1 MLELYFQN
9 TNTIIHYRAGP
20 LGLYIHGFAQ
30 NFDKLGYTKSTAR
43 GIINAA
49 TPLVQL
55 ENEYLLR

>member
-20 LGLYIHGFAQ
+20 LGHYIDGFAQ
-30 NFDKLGYTKSTAR
+30 HFDELGYTKTTAR
-43 GIINAA
+43 RILYGAA
-49 TPLVQL
+49 RLGQL